1 MLQSQPLCTVVKRL
15 QVIHLFLSQLVT
27 NLDTPNIA
35 GQMEMRMRV
44 KQRVKQNLTV
54 LKVPVPN
61 AIVQELTTHC

>member
-1 MLQSQPLCTVVKRL
+1 M
-15 QVIHLFLSQLVT
+15 T